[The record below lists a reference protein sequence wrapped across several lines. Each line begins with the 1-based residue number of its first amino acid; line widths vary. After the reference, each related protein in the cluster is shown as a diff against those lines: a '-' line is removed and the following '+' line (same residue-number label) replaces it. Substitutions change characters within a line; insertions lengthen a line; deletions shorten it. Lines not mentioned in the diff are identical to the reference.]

1 MPLLKNMPAE
11 EVAGLRAAEEDID
24 KAYSDNPL
32 LRDNLGTAVWAI
44 LSFVEDLALRPVIQG
59 RREPPHRAA
68 AIIDE
73 TLNALKFP
81 MVWLHATCERSGALR
96 RNYDATRYQA
106 AWDLLDLA
114 KRYYGFSGPFQYWSK
129 SELGLRLEGNRI
141 IAELDFEKTAE
152 YEAYNRLI
160 DYKEDQGEPPEAEA
174 LAADLDSRVRVKGD
188 RFTISVT
195 PRVVER
201 VIASVEAVFLQRFT
215 LPETWQFSQYSLGEF
230 RLVYLA
236 VFALSVIQRRAR
248 LVATAQGCVGL
259 GLLDAV
265 IVTSKEGLI
274 SRVARYTGLPMPPIR
289 AVLEDLTYGNRQL
302 NPDPALQP
310 LIRLSKDEYAVSP
323 FLWMHSAPERNL
335 CALLNRLPEERTIY
349 SGLKAEKEGLMRSL
363 VEAAAKSKGWRTVRG
378 KIPGRDDLGDID
390 LAIISDAEAS
400 CLLLE
405 LKWFIAPAE
414 VREIFDRREELQK
427 GITQVQSRIQAVRA
441 GCPACR
447 SFLALNPNVID
458 GVVVSRNWIG
468 DSSIQKQSSP
478 VIAQQHL
485 VAKLN
490 AAETLLSIIEWLR
503 ERRYLPI
510 RGTHFSIERAEI
522 RIGKWATDWYAI
534 NSLIDDPFLPL

>member
-1 MPLLKNMPAE
+1 VPLLKNIPAE
-11 EVAGLRAAEEDID
+11 QVVALRAAEKDID
-24 KAYSDNPL
+24 QAYLDNPL
-32 LRDNLGTAVWAI
+32 LRDSLGTAVWAL
-44 LSFVEDLALRPVIQG
+44 LSFVEDLALRPLIQG
-59 RREPPHRAA
+59 RPEPSHRAA
-68 AIIDE
+68 AIVDD

-81 MVWLHATCERSGALR
+81 LAWLHATCERSGALR
-96 RNYDATRYQA
+96 RNYDGSRYQA

-114 KRYYGFSGPFQYWSK
+114 RKYYGFSGPFQYWNK
-129 SELGLRLEGNRI
+129 GELSLRLDGTRI

-160 DYKEDQGEPPEAEA
+160 DHNDDQEEPSEAKD

-188 RFTISVT
+188 RFTICVT

-201 VIASVEAVFLQRFT
+201 VIASVEAAFRQRFT
-215 LPETWQFSQYSLGEF
+215 LPENWKFSRYSLREF
-230 RLVYLA
+230 RLVYL
-236 VFALSVIQRRAR
+236 VIFALSTIHRRAR
-248 LVATAQGCVGL
+248 VVAAAKGCVGL

-274 SRVARYTGLPMPPIR
+274 SRVARYTGLPTPPIR
-289 AVLEDLTYGNRQL
+289 AILEDLTYASRQL

-310 LIRLSKDEYAVSP
+310 LIHLSKGDYAVSP
-323 FLWMHSAPERNL
+323 FLWLHSAPERNL
-335 CALLNRLPEERTIY
+335 CALLNRLPEERAIY
-349 SGLKAEKEGLMRSL
+349 SGLKADKEGLMRSSL
-363 VEAAAKSKGWRTVRG
+363 EAAAKAKGWRTVQGR
-378 KIPGRDDLGDID
+378 IPGRDDLGDID

-427 GITQVQSRIQAVRA
+427 GITQVQSRIEAVRA

-447 SFLALNPNVID
+447 SFLSLDPSVID
-458 GVVVSRNWIG
+458 GVVVSRDWIG
-468 DSSIQKQSSP
+468 DSSIQTRSWP

-485 VAKLN
+485 LAKLN
-490 AAETLLSIIEWLR
+490 AAETLHSILEWLR

-510 RGTHFSIERAEI
+510 LGKHFSIERPEI
-522 RIGKWATDWYAI
+522 RIGKWATEWYAI
-534 NSLIDDPFLPL
+534 NSLIDGPFLPL